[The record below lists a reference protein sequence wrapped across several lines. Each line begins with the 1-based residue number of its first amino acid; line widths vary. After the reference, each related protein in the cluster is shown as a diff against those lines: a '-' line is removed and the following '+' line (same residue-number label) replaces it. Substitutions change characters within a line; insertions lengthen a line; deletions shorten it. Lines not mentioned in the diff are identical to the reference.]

1 MKPMIQPEA
10 LKPEIPHRVIGKIF
24 DTPLVVV
31 GNTWLPLTQIVVWG
45 IMSKISAHK
54 NPHQSAAENL
64 TVGGL
69 SVLAMLGSEW
79 CHNLAHAATAKG
91 VGKPMD
97 ALRIAWGMPLCVY
110 HQLNDR
116 SVSPRQH
123 VLRALGGPAVNA
135 FILGLVSILRR
146 FTPETSIVRQVAD
159 AGVGMNTFL
168 VSASLLP
175 IPGIDGGPVLKWSL
189 VQSGRSIA
197 EADEIVRQVDK
208 VTGVGLGLAA
218 GIALKRKRQFL
229 GAILGM
235 FSAIALAV
243 GFGLYKEE

>member
-1 MKPMIQPEA
+1 MIQPEA
-10 LKPEIPHRVIGKIF
+10 LKPETPHTVIGEIF
-24 DTPLVVV
+24 DTPIVVV
-31 GNTWLPLTQIVVWG
+31 GRSWLPLTQIVVWG
-45 IMSKISAHK
+45 IMSKISARK
-54 NPHQSAAENL
+54 YPHQSTVESL
-64 TVGGL
+64 IVGGL
-69 SVLAMLGSEW
+69 STVAMLGSEW
-79 CHNLAHAATAKG
+79 CHNLAHAAAAKM

-116 SVSPRQH
+116 RVSPRQH
-123 VLRALGGPAVNA
+123 ILRAVGGPVVNA
-135 FILGLVSILRR
+135 IILGLVSILRR
-146 FTPETSIVRQVAD
+146 FTPEVSTARQVAD

-208 VTGVGLGLAA
+208 ATGVGLGLAA
-218 GIALKRKRQFL
+218 SMAFKRKRRLL
-229 GAILGM
+229 GVILGM
-235 FSAIALAV
+235 FSAIALAI
-243 GFGLYKEE
+243 GFGIYKEE